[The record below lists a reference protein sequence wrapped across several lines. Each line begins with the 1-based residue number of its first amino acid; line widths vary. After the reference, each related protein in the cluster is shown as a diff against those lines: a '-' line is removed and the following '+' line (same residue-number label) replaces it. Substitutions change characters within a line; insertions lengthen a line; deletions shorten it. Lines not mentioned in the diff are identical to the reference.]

1 MHNIEIEELC
11 VEAFS
16 EIIVGDPMYLV
27 NMETKKSTTRYIAN
41 FKKIPTQNRRC
52 GIYYACEENAIDSSI
67 KDNRILIYSVDCSPI
82 GNMLLD
88 LHKERKYLSRLV
100 GELRPLK
107 NDTKKINIMVNGLT
121 GKILLPY
128 TGSCWMICE
137 YKKKLGYFV
146 EIDIPTQEISNK
158 EFYKIISRLFIE
170 KENYEQM
177 TIEDYM

>member
-16 EIIVGDPMYLV
+16 EVIVGDPMYLV

-41 FKKIPTQNRRC
+41 FNKIPTQNRRC
-52 GIYYACEENAIDSSI
+52 GIYYACKENEIDSGI
-67 KDNRILIYSVDCSPI
+67 IDNRILIYSVDCSPI

-100 GELRPLK
+100 EELRPLR
-107 NDTKKINIMVNGLT
+107 NDTKKLNIMVNGLT

-128 TGSCWMICE
+128 TGSCGMICE

-146 EIDIPTQEISNK
+146 EIDIPTQEIPNK